1 MMRNGIDIFYWKF
14 YLIKH
19 RREDLL
25 KRTIQIDTTDV
36 HWMPPGSLVLANV
49 GDQVTGVLVN
59 AHQLT
64 QVELIPEIDRPG
76 FFLILQR

>member
-1 MMRNGIDIFYWKF
+1 
-14 YLIKH
+14 
-19 RREDLL
+19 
-25 KRTIQIDTTDV
+25 
-36 HWMPPGSLVLANV
+36 MPPGSLVLANV